1 MGISIQLRRGTA
13 AEWIAADPVLLAGEV
28 GYETDTNKFKFGD
41 GTSLWSEL
49 DYAKADPVDGMLKA
63 TYDTDDDGI
72 VDKAAAIDDGD
83 HSATAEDIESAV
95 GATHNQNTD
104 TVLTSNGTTPVIDAG
119 VLKATLTLAEN
130 IGLKLDDALSD
141 DNKYC
146 GIAIEAGTLGETVAF
161 GEVIYF
167 KAADSQWYLAK
178 ADAAATASGK
188 IGMCLTGGNDNDP
201 TVILLI
207 GKIRADAKFPTLTIG
222 APVFLS
228 AATAGAVVASAPAKS
243 TGHIV
248 RVLGRANTADEMW
261 FNPSQD
267 WIEYA

>member
-28 GYETDTNKFKFGD
+28 GFETDTNKFKFGD
-41 GTSLWSEL
+41 GTSPWSEL
-49 DYAKADPVDGMLKA
+49 DYAQAEPVDAMLKT
-63 TYDTDDDGI
+63 TYDVDEDDI
-72 VDKAAAIDDGD
+72 VDKAAAVDDGE
-83 HSATAEDIESAV
+83 HSATAEDIESAIS
-95 GATHNQNTD
+95 AMHDQDTD
-104 TVLTSNGTTPVIDAG
+104 TVLTSDGATPVIDAG
-119 VLKATLTLAEN
+119 VLKAILTFDEN
-130 IGLKLDDALSD
+130 VGLKLDDALSD

-146 GIAIEAGTLGETVAF
+146 GVVVEAGTLGETVAF
-161 GEVIYF
+161 GEVIYL

-178 ADAAATASGK
+178 ADAAATATGK

-207 GKIRADAKFPTLTIG
+207 GKIRADAKFPALTIG

-228 AATAGAVVASAPAKS
+228 ADTAGSVVASAPAKS

-248 RVLGRANTADEMW
+248 RILGHANTADEMW
-261 FNPSQD
+261 FNPSSD
-267 WIEYA
+267 WIEYK